1 MLRVKTYVPL
11 VAILSLL
18 LSGTVMAGP
27 SDGEAVA
34 RQGVVRCGG
43 NHFLRLSGT
52 EAHTT
57 FYVLRNYNS
66 TRSITIDRMIA
77 FEADGSVLFD
87 SDVSGLPATT
97 NDILGPADNLLQ
109 PNQTA
114 QFDSGNIVPSFLAQT
129 DRPIQLEIQ
138 WSATGKVLIL
148 DVSLVRLGR
157 QRDPSTGSIGVERSR
172 FLRECTSISLR

>member
-1 MLRVKTYVPL
+1 
-11 VAILSLL
+11 
-18 LSGTVMAGP
+18 
-27 SDGEAVA
+27 
-34 RQGVVRCGG
+34 
-43 NHFLRLSGT
+43 
-52 EAHTT
+52 
-57 FYVLRNYNS
+57 
-66 TRSITIDRMIA
+66 MIA

-87 SDVSGLPATT
+87 SNLSGLPATT

-138 WSATGKVLIL
+138 WSAPDKVLIL

-157 QRDPSTGSIGVERSR
+157 QRDPSTGSIGVERTR